1 MGVYLLSKFRWVFF
15 RGGLFPRPDW
25 IWLNPPCMVSNMTKI
40 IYGKLRNP
48 NEINQY
54 YYMACMEPSMII
66 VPTPLVGGGT
76 IYSNG
81 FFFVPWIL
89 ADRYIHR
96 REMCVVSLK
105 SSSIVEFEIKKIFL
119 NFVFFEELSRFKVSC
134 EHWIFGL
141 LLFTFTVIFVRINV
155 FSSKNLIQN

>member
-1 MGVYLLSKFRWVFF
+1 MSIDAQNKQSYFRSHRPFLQTNRVLVRFIVLPFSFIKPWSKLLARDVLSCYLMAL
-15 RGGLFPRPDW
+15 
-25 IWLNPPCMVSNMTKI
+25 MTLI
-40 IYGKLRNP
+40 F
-48 NEINQY
+48 
-54 YYMACMEPSMII
+54 CSD
-66 VPTPLVGGGT
+66 PTCGGGGT

-81 FFFVPWIL
+81 FFSVPWIL

-105 SSSIVEFEIKKIFL
+105 SSTSVEFEIKKIFL

-134 EHWIFGL
+134 EHWIFGS

-155 FSSKNLIQN
+155 FLLKFYNPMA